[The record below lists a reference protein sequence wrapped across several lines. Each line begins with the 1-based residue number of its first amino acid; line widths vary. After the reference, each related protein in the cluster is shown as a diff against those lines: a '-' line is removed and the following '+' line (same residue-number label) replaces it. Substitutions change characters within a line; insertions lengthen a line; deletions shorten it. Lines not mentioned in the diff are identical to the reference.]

1 LSASALFDSEEMMDR
16 VGDDLEL
23 LEEMVEILVEES
35 PEMLAQLRAA
45 LAAGDSETVERVG
58 HAFKGS
64 VANFAAPA
72 ATATAFALEQG
83 GRNGDLAEAGAL
95 IDRLQQQYEELVVAL
110 NDFVAQGG
118 R

>member
-1 LSASALFDSEEMMDR
+1 MDR